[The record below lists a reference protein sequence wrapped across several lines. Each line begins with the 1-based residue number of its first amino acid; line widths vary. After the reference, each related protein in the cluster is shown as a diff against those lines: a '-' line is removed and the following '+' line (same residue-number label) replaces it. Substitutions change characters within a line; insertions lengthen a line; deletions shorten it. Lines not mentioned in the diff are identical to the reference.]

1 MVQQIIKTSPHG
13 SFTVTQLCENIVICE
28 DINDKQGWGNATKNK
43 PAFLVYFG
51 CQKDE
56 VSDYVEFFNHLYGC
70 EWCEVRKPK
79 YLKQF
84 ESEIKIKGMTRNSLN
99 YLVKKQIKSL
109 VNFDLSDEILEAA
122 QLLKD
127 DQDLLG
133 ETEAIAKVIC
143 QWIED
148 QLNDITWEYPRS
160 STLQKG
166 IFEVELNHEKALT
179 Q

>member
-1 MVQQIIKTSPHG
+1 
-13 SFTVTQLCENIVICE
+13 
-28 DINDKQGWGNATKNK
+28 
-43 PAFLVYFG
+43 
-51 CQKDE
+51 
-56 VSDYVEFFNHLYGC
+56 
-70 EWCEVRKPK
+70 
-79 YLKQF
+79 
-84 ESEIKIKGMTRNSLN
+84 MTRNSLN

-133 ETEAIAKVIC
+133 ETEQIAKVIC